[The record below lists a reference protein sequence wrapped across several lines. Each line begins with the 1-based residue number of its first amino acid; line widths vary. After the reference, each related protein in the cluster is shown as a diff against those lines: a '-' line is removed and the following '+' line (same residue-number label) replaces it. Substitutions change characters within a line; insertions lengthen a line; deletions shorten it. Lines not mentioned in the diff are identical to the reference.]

1 MTTLTDK
8 AAVFRSL
15 HAGGTVLALPN
26 AWDVASAKLIEDA
39 GARAIATTSAGVA
52 WSLGAADGDELDR
65 DRALDLISRLAGA
78 VAVPVTADIESG
90 FAATAEGVAETVRG
104 VIAAGA
110 VGINL
115 EDAHHRGAQPLRSV
129 AEQCER
135 IAAARQAADATK
147 IPLFIN
153 ARVDTYIRAVGD
165 PLTRLQD
172 TLDRAAAYVV
182 AGADGIFVP
191 GVVDPALVEDLV
203 KGLAVPLNV
212 LAGPGAPSIAEFGA
226 LGVARV
232 SLGSSIAQAAYGVAR
247 SAALELFTAGTYT
260 ALERELGYQEI
271 NSLLT

>member
-8 AAVFRSL
+8 AALFRSL